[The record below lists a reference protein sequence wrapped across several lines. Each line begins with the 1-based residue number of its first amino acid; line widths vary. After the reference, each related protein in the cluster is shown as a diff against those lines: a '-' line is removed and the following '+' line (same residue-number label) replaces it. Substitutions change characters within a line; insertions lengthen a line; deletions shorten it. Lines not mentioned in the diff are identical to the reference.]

1 MNDKSI
7 IVIDLKAFY
16 SFVECIDRGL
26 DPFTT
31 PLVVCDKE
39 RGPGSIVLSVSPYLK
54 SMGVPSR
61 CRQYE
66 LPKIPS
72 MIFAIPRMSLYLSK
86 SAEVVSIFLDFVDE
100 EDLHIYS
107 IDESF
112 LSVTPYLDLYR
123 CTPKELAKRILD
135 TVKKKTGLVCTAGIG
150 PNIFMAKIALDREA
164 KSAPDRIAE
173 WTMEDVPTKLW
184 TMSPLSEMWGIS
196 THLEARLNAMGMVSV
211 RDLAHFSKDLLVKQ
225 FGIMGEQLHNHANGL
240 DASDIRQKALPK
252 DQSLSI
258 GQTLMRDYDPKELPL
273 IIREMTDD
281 LALRLRFEK
290 KLATVV
296 HLFVGYSGEG
306 LGGFGHQ
313 AKLMRPSDDV
323 DDIYGALMHIYQKF
337 IANHQIRN
345 VGISLGGLVYPDC
358 EQLDLFIN
366 PEKTDE
372 KRRLQT
378 TIDEIHLK
386 YGSNAVLR
394 ATALT
399 KSSTAIER
407 HSRIG
412 GHRK

>member
-61 CRQYE
+61 CRQYD
-66 LPKIPS
+66 LPKLPN
-72 MIFAIPRMSLYLSK
+72 MIFAVPRMSLYLSK
-86 SAEVVSIFLDFVDE
+86 SAEVVSIFLDYVDE
-100 EDLHIYS
+100 EDLHVYS

-112 LSVTPYLDLYR
+112 LSVAPYLNLYQ
-123 CTPKELAKRILD
+123 CTPRELARRILE
-135 TVKKKTGLVCTAGIG
+135 TVKAKTGLVCTAGIG
-150 PNIFMAKIALDREA
+150 PNIFLAKIALDREA

-173 WTMEDVPTKLW
+173 WTMADIPTKLW
-184 TMSPLSEMWGIS
+184 TITPLSEMWGIS
-196 THLEARLNAMGMVSV
+196 THLEATLNSMGMVSV
-211 RDLAHFSKDLLVKQ
+211 GDLAHFSKDLIVKK

-240 DASDIRQKALPK
+240 DSSDIREKAVPK

-281 LALRLRFEK
+281 LTLRLRFEK
-290 KLATVV
+290 KLASVV

-306 LGGFGHQ
+306 LGGFAHQ
-313 AKLMRPSDDV
+313 TKLMRPSDDV
-323 DDIYGALMHIYQKF
+323 DDIYGALMHIYEKF
-337 IANHQIRN
+337 IANHQIRH
-345 VGISLGGLVYPDC
+345 VGMSLGGLVYPDY
-358 EQLDLFIN
+358 EQLDLFID
-366 PEKTDE
+366 PETLDE

-378 TIDEIHLK
+378 TIDEIHAK

-399 KSSTAIER
+399 KASTAIER